1 MRKVALLLLVRRIR
15 RTVCIH
21 LLWVRSLVQH
31 NPFLVILFKWKL
43 LVHSIDW
50 SVFFKWKLL
59 QYNLLV
65 TKEKRVLTGSD
76 QSVHSID
83 WSVFLTILN
92 PSKTSLENFAFQ
104 SNDWSTV
111 CVQCTYTISA
121 WYVVCFR
128 IQIKELHTSSQLLN
142 YMLKIFEW
150 LLVVYKTH
158 EPKIK
163 TIISNNINIFLIW
176 II

>member
-43 LVHSIDW
+43 LVRAEP
-50 SVFFKWKLL
+50 L

-65 TKEKRVLTGSD
+65 TKKGCWQDLINQFIRY
-76 QSVHSID
+76 D

-92 PSKTSLENFAFQ
+92 PSKTSLENLAFQ
-104 SNDWSTV
+104 SNDWSTL
-111 CVQCTYTISA
+111 CVQCTYTIST

-142 YMLKIFEW
+142 YVLKIFEW

-163 TIISNNINIFLIW
+163 TIISNYINILLIW
-176 II
+176 IV

>member
-43 LVHSIDW
+43 LVRAEP
-50 SVFFKWKLL
+50 L

-92 PSKTSLENFAFQ
+92 PSKTSLENLAFQ
-104 SNDWSTV
+104 SNDWSTL
-111 CVQCTYTISA
+111 CVQCTYTIST

-142 YMLKIFEW
+142 YVLKIFEW

-176 II
+176 IV